1 MKRVLL
7 PSTLKRIEYNAFYK
21 CTGLKAIQL
30 PTGLGAIGKSCFQ
43 GSDLRKL
50 ALPASIRE
58 IGEGAFSECGRLRAV
73 SVEEG
78 CTADVKSRVGR
89 GVLVEWK

>member
-7 PSTLKRIEYNAFYK
+7 PSTRRKLEYNAFCK

-30 PTGLGAIGKSCFQ
+30 PAGLMAIGKSCFQ

-50 ALPASIRE
+50 VLPASVRE
-58 IGEGAFSECGRLRAV
+58 IGEGAFSECDKLRAV

-78 CTADVKSRVGR
+78 CTVDVKSHVGR
-89 GVLVEWK
+89 GVRVERK

>member
-7 PSTLKRIEYNAFYK
+7 PSTLRKLEYNAFCK

-30 PTGLGAIGKSCFQ
+30 PAGLRAIGKSCFQ

-50 ALPASIRE
+50 VFPASVRE
-58 IGEGAFSECGRLRAV
+58 ICEGAFSECGRLRAV

-78 CTADVKSRVGR
+78 CTVDVKSRVGR
-89 GVLVEWK
+89 GVRIERK